1 MIGHSNIEGEIGFVL
16 IGFGRIG
23 QRHFKYLKQNPHAR
37 VVAIVDIDEQASKR
51 DTYPADVPFY
61 TSIQEAVDAK
71 LDFDVVDICTPNG
84 SHCELALSSLDQGKH
99 TIIEKPMGLN
109 KAECESVIYKALQ
122 VSRQVFVVKQ
132 NRYSPPSKW
141 LKDVV
146 SKKLLGDIYSV
157 QINCYWNRNTAYY
170 EPGGW
175 HGTLKQ
181 DGGVLFT
188 QFSHFIDL
196 MYWVFGDI
204 KNIQTRLKTYK
215 HGAYTEFPDT
225 GTSSFEFVNGGIG
238 MLNFSTAVY
247 QENLESSITV
257 IGSKGSL
264 KIGGQYMNEIKYCN
278 IEGYAMPEIEASN
291 APNDYGAYKG
301 SAANHG
307 EVISN
312 VINTLHGT
320 DVITANALEGTKVVE
335 IIERIYAAEH
345 GK

>member
-1 MIGHSNIEGEIGFVL
+1 MIEYTKVESKVNFVL
-16 IGFGRIG
+16 VGFGRIG
-23 QRHFKYLKQNPHAR
+23 QRHFKYLKENQYAN
-37 VVAIVDIDEQASKR
+37 VVSIVDLDESVGQREDYPSDIPFFTTIGQVAEAGIDFE
-51 DTYPADVPFY
+51 
-61 TSIQEAVDAK
+61 
-71 LDFDVVDICTPNG
+71 VVDICTPNG
-84 SHCELALSSLDQGKH
+84 SHCNLALVSLNLHKH

-109 KAECESVIYKALQ
+109 KAECETVIHKALQ
-122 VSRQVFVVKQ
+122 VSKQVFVVKQ
-132 NRYSPPSKW
+132 NRYSPPSRW
-141 LKDVV
+141 LKEVV
-146 SKKLLGDIYSV
+146 SKKRLGDIFSV
-157 QINCYWNRNTAYY
+157 QINCFWNRNTAYY
-170 EPGGW
+170 PPDGW
-175 HGTLKQ
+175 HGTVAQ
-181 DGGVLFT
+181 DGGILFT

-196 MYWVFGDI
+196 MYWVFGDV
-204 KNIQTRLKTYK
+204 KNIHTRLKTYK

-225 GTSSFEFVNGGIG
+225 GTSSFEFVGGGLG

-247 QENLESSITV
+247 EENLESSITV

-264 KIGGQYMNEIKYCN
+264 KIGGQYMNEVEYCN
-278 IEGYAMPEIEASN
+278 IEDYSMPELESSN